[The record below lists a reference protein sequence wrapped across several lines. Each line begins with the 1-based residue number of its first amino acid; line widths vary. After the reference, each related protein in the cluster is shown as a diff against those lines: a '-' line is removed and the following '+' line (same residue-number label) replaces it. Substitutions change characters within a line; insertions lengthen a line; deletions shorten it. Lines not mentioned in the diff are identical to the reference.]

1 MVGKLVLAAAGAA
14 AIAFAASPAAA
25 LDAGKL
31 DRAVAGQ
38 ADWAHSYEA
47 GKVVVKVKG
56 PRYYAPRYY
65 APRYYVAPPVY
76 YAPPVVYKVKRK
88 KVYYVY

>member
-1 MVGKLVLAAAGAA
+1 MVGKFVLAAAGAA

-47 GKVVVKVKG
+47 GKVVIKVKPG
-56 PRYYAPRYY
+56 RHYYAPRYY

-76 YAPPVVYKVKRK
+76 YAPVYKVKRK